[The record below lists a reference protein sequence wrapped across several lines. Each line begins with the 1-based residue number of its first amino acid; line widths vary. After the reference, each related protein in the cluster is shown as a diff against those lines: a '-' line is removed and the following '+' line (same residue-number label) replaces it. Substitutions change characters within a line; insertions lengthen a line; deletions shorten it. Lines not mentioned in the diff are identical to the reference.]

1 MIIKPVNTNVITGFL
16 GVGKTSLIKQLLA
29 TKPADETWAILINEF
44 GEIGLDGQL
53 LSQGKQASKL
63 VIKEVAG
70 GCLCCAGGLPI
81 QVAINQL
88 LAKAK
93 PDRLIIEPT
102 GLGHTDQILKLLASE
117 HYQQV
122 IRLNSCL
129 CLVDARKL
137 AKPEYRSHP
146 LFIKQLQCADVIL
159 ASKSVS
165 YSPDDW
171 IALQDF
177 LAQIGC
183 AERQLIKDEALTEDS
198 LSLHSNELLAR
209 VIHALQRPTTIR
221 HQRKPQSKSG
231 LCLVTKPGAHFGVF
245 DAEETLT
252 AELTFNP
259 LGFCKKQQDNGE
271 YISCGW
277 VFEPTQ
283 VFDFDKLL
291 ALIHGL
297 KLQFI
302 RLKAVMITLDGIACF
317 NLIDGE
323 LSIQEQ
329 DDALDSRLEI
339 IAVSDSNNTPL
350 SPARLSQASLSQVH
364 QGQVGT
370 SIQQSQAAIEAL
382 QTSLLS
388 CRA

>member
-1 MIIKPVNTNVITGFL
+1 MIVKPVNTNIITGFL

-29 TKPADETWAILINEF
+29 TKPANETWAILINEF
-44 GEIGLDGQL
+44 GEIGLDAQL
-53 LSQGKQASKL
+53 LNQGKQESGL

-102 GLGHTDQILKLLASE
+102 GLGHTDQILTLLASE

-122 IRLNSCL
+122 IRLNTCL

-137 AKPEYRSHP
+137 AKPEYRNHP
-146 LFIKQLQCADVIL
+146 LFIKQLQCADMIL
-159 ASKSVS
+159 ANKSVS

-171 IALQDF
+171 TVLEDF
-177 LAQIGC
+177 LAHIGC
-183 AERQLIKDEALTEDS
+183 AERVLIKDDALTEDS
-198 LSLHSNELLAR
+198 LNLYSNELIAN
-209 VIHALQRPTTIR
+209 VIQGLQRPTTLR
-221 HQRKPQSKSG
+221 HQVKSQSQSG
-231 LCLVTKPGAHFGVF
+231 LSLVTKPAAHLGLF

-252 AELTFNP
+252 AELIFNP

-271 YISCGW
+271 YMSCGW
-277 VFEPTQ
+277 IFLPEHL
-283 VFDFDKLL
+283 FDFDQLL
-291 ALIHGL
+291 TLIHGL
-297 KLQFI
+297 KLDFI

-329 DDALDSRLEI
+329 EDALDSRLEV
-339 IAVSDSNNTPL
+339 IAMSNTN
-350 SPARLSQASLSQVH
+350 
-364 QGQVGT
+364 
-370 SIQQSQAAIEAL
+370 QSNQDAIETL

-388 CRA
+388 CRV

>member
-1 MIIKPVNTNVITGFL
+1 MIVKAVNTNIITGFL

-29 TKPADETWAILINEF
+29 TKPANETWAILINEF
-44 GEIGLDGQL
+44 GEIGLDAQL
-53 LSQGKQASKL
+53 LNQGKQASGL

-102 GLGHTDQILKLLASE
+102 GLGHTDKILTLLASN

-122 IRLNSCL
+122 IKLNTCL
-129 CLVDARKL
+129 CLVDASKL
-137 AKPEYRSHP
+137 VQSEYRSHP
-146 LFIKQLQCADVIL
+146 LFIKQLQCADMIL
-159 ASKSVS
+159 ANKSAS
-165 YSPDDW
+165 YTQDDW
-171 IALQDF
+171 TELHDF

-183 AERQLIKDEALTEDS
+183 AERMLIKDEALTKDS
-198 LSLHSNELLAR
+198 LNLYSNELLAN
-209 VIHALQRPTTIR
+209 VIQALQQPTTLR
-221 HQRKPQSKSG
+221 HQVNYQSKNG
-231 LCLVTKPGAHFGVF
+231 LSLVTQAAAHFGLF
-245 DAEETLT
+245 DAQAGLS
-252 AELTFNP
+252 AELVFNS

-291 ALIHGL
+291 AVIHGV
-297 KLQFI
+297 KFDFV

-317 NLIDGE
+317 NLVDGE

-329 DDALDSRLEI
+329 DDAIDSRLEV
-339 IAVSDSNNTPL
+339 IAMSGINPSNTL
-350 SPARLSQASLSQVH
+350 D
-364 QGQVGT
+364 
-370 SIQQSQAAIEAL
+370 AL
-382 QTSLLS
+382 QGSLLS
-388 CRA
+388 CRI